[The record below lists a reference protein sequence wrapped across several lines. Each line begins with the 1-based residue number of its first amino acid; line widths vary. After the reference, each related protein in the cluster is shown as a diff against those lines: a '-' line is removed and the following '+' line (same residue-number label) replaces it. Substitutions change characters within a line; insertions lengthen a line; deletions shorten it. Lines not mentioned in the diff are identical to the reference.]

1 MTQKTQNKT
10 VLEARKLSLS
20 YGSKPL
26 IENLNLRIHSNEIV
40 IILGPSGVGKSSLL
54 RALAGLQDK
63 QGGEIRLFDEPL
75 MQPHPQAAF
84 VFQQA
89 ALLPWLNLER
99 NVAFGLNFKHQPKI
113 TKKEI
118 QQRVQKSLAEVGLSH
133 AAKQFPSALSGG
145 MAQRAALARAL
156 ARDPKLLLL
165 DEPLGALDPTTRQEM
180 QQLLRRTLKTHDA
193 AAVMVTH
200 DIDEALA
207 VADRIVLLGAQQNRV
222 ATLVAEWF
230 IDESLAFEHDK
241 QNALRQEILHAIQS
255 ACMPVHSPSTEL
267 ESAICEDMV
276 FAA

>member
-1 MTQKTQNKT
+1 MIQTQGSSA
-10 VLEARKLSLS
+10 VLEARQLSLS
-20 YGSKPL
+20 YGTKPL
-26 IENLNLRIHSNEIV
+26 IENLNLRINSNEIV

-54 RALAGLQDK
+54 RSLAGLQNK

-75 MQPHPQAAF
+75 TQPHPQAAF

-180 QQLLRRTLKTHDA
+180 QQLLRRTLKTHHA

-207 VADRIVLLGAQQNRV
+207 VGDRIVLLGGLP
-222 ATLVAEWF
+222 ATLVKQWQ
-230 IDESLAFEHDK
+230 IDQSLAIKHDK

-255 ACMPVHSPSTEL
+255 ACTPVQSTSTEL
-267 ESAICEDMV
+267 ASDLCEDMV

>member
-1 MTQKTQNKT
+1 MIQTQGSSA
-10 VLEARKLSLS
+10 VLEARQLSLS
-20 YGSKPL
+20 YGAKPL
-26 IENLNLRIHSNEIV
+26 IENLNLRINSNEIV

-54 RALAGLQDK
+54 RSLAGLQNK

-75 MQPHPQAAF
+75 TQPHPQAAF

-180 QQLLRRTLKTHDA
+180 QQLLRRTLKTHHA

-207 VADRIVLLGAQQNRV
+207 VGDRIVLLGGLP
-222 ATLVAEWF
+222 ATLVKQWQIEQ
-230 IDESLAFEHDK
+230 SLAINHDK

-255 ACMPVHSPSTEL
+255 ACTPVQSTSTEL
-267 ESAICEDMV
+267 ASDLCEDMV